1 MLFKPTALACALA
14 ALVVVPGFAQD
25 AKTNDIVMLTG
36 TPTGTWFPT
45 GAAFAEFANNAAGSQ
60 VVSVTPGAGSIGNIM
75 GVAAGKADMGL
86 SYGAFLK
93 AAEEGDNEINP
104 GEPIGN
110 LRSVMALTPNVLHV
124 LLADD
129 AGVSSLEELAESKGK
144 IHVGTGVPGSTED
157 FGLARLL
164 GLYDIEY
171 SDLEEWGGSVIRGV
185 TTGRNDGWQNRQ
197 LELVSFMFT
206 PPNPNID
213 RLLGSRD
220 GSIFSLSEE
229 QQQTFV
235 DKYGFAPVTIAAGTY
250 EGQDED
256 VRAVG
261 LPTTLFSTT
270 EVSEEIVYNMVKGI
284 AEDMDRLKQ
293 VSSAYGSLEPEDLM
307 TNLGI
312 EMHEGAKRYY
322 AERGWIQ

>member
-1 MLFKPTALACALA
+1 M
-14 ALVVVPGFAQD
+14 
-25 AKTNDIVMLTG
+25 
-36 TPTGTWFPT
+36 
-45 GAAFAEFANNAAGSQ
+45 
-60 VVSVTPGAGSIGNIM
+60 
-75 GVAAGKADMGL
+75 
-86 SYGAFLK
+86 
-93 AAEEGDNEINP
+93 
-104 GEPIGN
+104 
-110 LRSVMALTPNVLHV
+110 
-124 LLADD
+124 
-129 AGVSSLEELAESKGK
+129 
-144 IHVGTGVPGSTED
+144 
-157 FGLARLL
+157 
-164 GLYDIEY
+164 
-171 SDLEEWGGSVIRGV
+171 
-185 TTGRNDGWQNRQ
+185 
-197 LELVSFMFT
+197 
-206 PPNPNID
+206 
-213 RLLGSRD
+213 
-220 GSIFSLSEE
+220 E

-312 EMHEGAKRYY
+312 DMHEGAKRYY